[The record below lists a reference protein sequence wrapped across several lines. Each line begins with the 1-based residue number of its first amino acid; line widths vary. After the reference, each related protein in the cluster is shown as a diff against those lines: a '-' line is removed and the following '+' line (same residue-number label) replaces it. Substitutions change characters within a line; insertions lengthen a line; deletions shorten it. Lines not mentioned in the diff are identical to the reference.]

1 MVPRQAVSARTNQ
14 SGSLPRALGRSMRM
28 NRTGICGVSPSQGEI
43 KIVKES
49 QAVMVENRQI
59 MDGHQQFCEVCK
71 KRSK

>member
-1 MVPRQAVSARTNQ
+1 MPCQAYLDAESKWESAKSTWTQ
-14 SGSLPRALGRSMRM
+14 YAYEQ
-28 NRTGICGVSPSQGEI
+28 NRHLWGVSVTRRNQ
-43 KIVKES
+43 IVKES